1 MFNIQDLVGSKHRIS
16 RHLQQRGVA
25 DVIEDLVADLIITR
39 HSGTPARSKRS
50 IEDVMVGDTTYV
62 DIKTRDINADFSM
75 PNLISIERL
84 RKLYTNPLNELV
96 LIFVDY
102 EIVTEENDQSI
113 YTQERYVIIRSV
125 EIRPIETI
133 SWDNLHIQALGKG
146 QMQLKDAHDRIKQ
159 YPYDRQEWLGTLK
172 WAALD
177 FIDKQQAKLCKYR
190 QNWV

>member
-96 LIFVDY
+96 IIFVDY
-102 EIVTEENDQSI
+102 EIVTEENDQAI

-146 QMQLKDAHDRIKQ
+146 QLQLKDAHDPIKQ
-159 YPYDRQEWLGTLK
+159 YPYDRQEWMGTLK

>member
-1 MFNIQDLVGSKHRIS
+1 MKLRTCDIFL
-16 RHLQQRGVA
+16 
-25 DVIEDLVADLIITR
+25 
-39 HSGTPARSKRS
+39 
-50 IEDVMVGDTTYV
+50 
-62 DIKTRDINADFSM
+62 DIKNSGIFLLFDKYF
-75 PNLISIERL
+75 
-84 RKLYTNPLNELV
+84 

-102 EIVTEENDQSI
+102 EIVTEENDQAI

-146 QMQLKDAHDRIKQ
+146 QLQLKDAHDPIKQ
-159 YPYDRQEWLGTLK
+159 YPYDRQEWMGTLK